1 MNKYLL
7 PFILVSKCLFSCGE
21 HVDRIPASCTCAST
35 HEALTPFLTELRAA
49 DVQWRNHEKEAALNS
64 YNALLEKCTS
74 PVFTIAIN
82 LRKGV
87 LEAELG
93 REEEA
98 NRSLRS
104 SIEPIF
110 AMGDLSLDEKLC
122 EEKTLGECSVTALM
136 KALAGRDLCPR

>member
-7 PFILVSKCLFSCGE
+7 PLLLVSKCLFSGVE
-21 HVDRIPASCTCAST
+21 DVDNTPASTPSYT
-35 HEALTPFLTELRAA
+35 NEALVTFITELRAA
-49 DVQWRNHEKEAALNS
+49 DTQWKNQEKEAALNS
-64 YNALLEKCTS
+64 YNALLEKTMS

-87 LEAELG
+87 LESELG

-98 NRSLRS
+98 ARSLRS
-104 SIEPIF
+104 VIEPIF
-110 AMGDLSLDEKLC
+110 ALGDLSVDEKLC

-136 KALAGRDLCPR
+136 KALSCTDLCPR